1 MKKKWLPLVVM
12 LLVLCMILTVAATS
26 ALAQYTLRLGV
37 GPIREAS
44 AVQSAELFGNMVESM
59 SKGHIKFQ
67 YFPGAQLGNSS
78 QLAQMVRTG
87 SLEATS
93 TSTQYWTGVLPYLA
107 ALDLPYL
114 YADALA
120 AMLACKS
127 PAFEQ
132 IAQDMEQFGIK
143 VVGWTDYGG
152 RDMGNSVKPINT
164 AQDLIGLKWR
174 IAPSPIFSKVWE
186 AWGAKPIP
194 MPMGELYTALEAGVI
209 NGVDFPAST
218 LLDQKY
224 AEITK
229 YVTLTNHVTTF
240 AAFFLNKKWFDSL
253 PKDLQAIVLKAGDVA
268 GDWGSLYIERARYT
282 AVEQLQKMGV
292 KVNTLPASESALLR
306 AKLQPLY
313 DSTKKNY
320 AGTFMNL
327 LLGK

>member
-12 LLVLCMILTVAATS
+12 FLVSCVILTVAATS
-26 ALAQYTLRLGV
+26 AMAQYTLRLGV
-37 GPIREAS
+37 APIKEAS
-44 AVQSAELFGNMVESM
+44 AVQSAELFGNLVESM
-59 SKGHIKFQ
+59 SNGRIKFQ
-67 YFPGAQLGNSS
+67 YFPGAQLGNAR
-78 QLAQMVRTG
+78 QLVEMVRTG

-120 AMLACKS
+120 AMLACRS

-132 IAQDMEQFGIK
+132 VRQDMVQFGIK
-143 VVGWTDYGG
+143 VAAWTDYGG

-164 AQDLIGLKWR
+164 VQDLNGMKWR

-194 MPMGELYTALEAGVI
+194 MPMGELYTALEAGVV

-229 YVTLTNHVTTF
+229 YVTLTNYVTTF
-240 AAFFLNKKWFDSL
+240 AGFFLNKKWFDSL
-253 PKDLQAIVLKAGDVA
+253 PKDLQAVVLKAGDVA
-268 GDWGSLYIERARYT
+268 SDWGNLHIERVRYT

-292 KVNTLPASESALLR
+292 KVNTLPPSESALLK
-306 AKLQPLY
+306 AKLKPLY
-313 DSTKKNY
+313 DATTKQY